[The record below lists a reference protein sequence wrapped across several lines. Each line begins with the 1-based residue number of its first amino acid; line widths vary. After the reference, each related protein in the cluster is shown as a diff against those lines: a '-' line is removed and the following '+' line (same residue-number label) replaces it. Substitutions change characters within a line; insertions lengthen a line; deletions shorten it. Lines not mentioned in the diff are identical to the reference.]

1 MKLPHK
7 CESATF
13 PEGESCVFERESV
26 CVCVGV
32 CVCVCLGER
41 CVLRG
46 SVGGCKRCV
55 LRGRGSVCVCVC
67 VHSHPWLFY

>member
-26 CVCVGV
+26 CRCVCVCVEVRLWVGGWALVCVWRGVGSMCGRGGV
-32 CVCVCLGER
+32 CVCVW
-41 CVLRG
+41 RG
-46 SVGGCKRCV
+46 VR
-55 LRGRGSVCVCVC
+55 
-67 VHSHPWLFY
+67 

>member
-26 CVCVGV
+26 C
-32 CVCVCLGER
+32 R
-41 CVLRG
+41 C
-46 SVGGCKRCV
+46 
-55 LRGRGSVCVCVC
+55 VCVCVC
-67 VHSHPWLFY
+67 VCV